1 MSGRERMHTE
11 SEEEKEMSRV
21 WAMFFAAFI
30 SAAILFCF
38 GFELDAAAEEEVVE
52 EIALAPMVVAEDT
65 REDAQFDSNALSW
78 DYGYVV
84 RVVGSEA
91 RGEPFEGIVAV
102 AQCIADTAERTG
114 MNPEEVVRQPNQ
126 YAPPMPDYIF
136 DNCETV
142 NEACLLV
149 FACGERV
156 VDDDIEFF
164 KTLSCK
170 SAWHDSL
177 RYVCTI
183 GNHQFYALEGGTK

>member
-1 MSGRERMHTE
+1 
-11 SEEEKEMSRV
+11 
-21 WAMFFAAFI
+21 MFLAAFI

-38 GFELDAAAEEEVVE
+38 GFELDAAAEEVVE
-52 EIALAPMVVAEDT
+52 EIALAPMAEDT
-65 REDAQFDSNALSW
+65 QEATQFDSNALDW

-91 RGEPFEGIVAV
+91 RGEPFEGIMAV

-114 MNPEEVVRQPNQ
+114 MTPEEVVRQPGQ
-126 YAPPMPDYIF
+126 YAPPMAEYIF
-136 DNCETV
+136 DGCDTV

-156 VDDDIEFF
+156 VDDNIEFF
-164 KTLSCK
+164 KTVACK

-177 RYVCTI
+177 RYVTTI
-183 GNHQFYALEGGTK
+183 GNHQFFALEETK